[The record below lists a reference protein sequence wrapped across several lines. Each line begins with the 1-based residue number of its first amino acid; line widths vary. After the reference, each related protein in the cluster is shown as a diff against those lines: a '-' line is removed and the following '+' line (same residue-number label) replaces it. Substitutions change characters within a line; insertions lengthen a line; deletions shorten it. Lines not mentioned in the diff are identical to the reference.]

1 MFLINI
7 ITTFISTILYLSEY
21 TSALPVLAN
30 LTNTNLPV
38 VLMHGILAS
47 KDNMVELKGLLESNY
62 GLNVYNL
69 EIGDGSST
77 SINTDMTTQL
87 KILCDNIYNIDDLK
101 DGFNFIGMSQ
111 GGLLGR
117 GYVEYCNKY
126 PVKNLITLASPNAGI
141 YFNLKNNYYQPTKQK
156 ELSYSNYWRDPFAYS
171 IYLTNSTYLAQLNQE
186 IPLKSGQNTLD
197 VVDNFVMCWSA
208 IDDVIKPPESSKLSM
223 YEVMDGKLTLVELFD
238 TELYKNDFLKL
249 KTMNESNRLHIY
261 ETDCLHS
268 QHKELICFDKLK
280 YIFEKFLL

>member
-1 MFLINI
+1 
-7 ITTFISTILYLSEY
+7 
-21 TSALPVLAN
+21 
-30 LTNTNLPV
+30 
-38 VLMHGILAS
+38 
-47 KDNMVELKGLLESNY
+47 MVELKGLLELNF
-62 GLNVYNL
+62 GLTVYNL
-69 EIGDGSST
+69 EIGDGSPT

-87 KILCDNIYNIDDLK
+87 GLLCDEIYLNDELK

-111 GGLLGR
+111 GGLLAR

-141 YFNLKNNYYQPTKQK
+141 YFNLNNNFYQPTKQK
-156 ELSYSNYWRDPFAYS
+156 ELSYSNYWRDPFQYS

-186 IPLKSGQNTLD
+186 IDIKSGQNMLD
-197 VVDNFVMCWSA
+197 VVDNFIMCWSA

-223 YEVMDGKLTLVELFD
+223 YQVIDNKLMLVDLFD
-238 TELYKNDFLKL
+238 TELYKSDFLKL

-268 QHKELICFDKLK
+268 QHKESICFEKLK
-280 YIFEKFLL
+280 YIFDKFLL